1 MRRSLIFLLGFAI
14 ASACLMAGNDVV
26 ALEIGNQVAHVSERD
41 LDSDTG
47 WVDPPPPP
55 PEIDTPSDRKEVTIN
70 PPAVETEPVPQ
81 PDVVSPSD
89 AMDPVVNGPTLENY
103 SPSDSGQGISPI
115 TGKPSTP
122 LHPTADLPSSS
133 SNYLA
138 TPIHP

>member
-1 MRRSLIFLLGFAI
+1 MRRLLLFFLGFAI
-14 ASACLMAGNDVV
+14 GFVCLLAGNDVV
-26 ALEIGNQVAHVSERD
+26 ALAIGNQAAHLSERD

-55 PEIDTPSDRKEVTIN
+55 PEVDTPSDRKELTID
-70 PPAVETEPVPQ
+70 PPDVGTEAVPQ

-89 AMDPVVNGPTLENY
+89 AMDPIVNGPTLENY
-103 SPSDSGQGISPI
+103 PPSDSVQGISTI

-122 LHPTADLPSSS
+122 LHPTADLRSSS
-133 SNYLA
+133 SRYLA

>member
-1 MRRSLIFLLGFAI
+1 MGFAI
-14 ASACLMAGNDVV
+14 GFACLLAGNDVV
-26 ALEIGNQVAHVSERD
+26 ALAIGNQAAHLSERD

-55 PEIDTPSDRKEVTIN
+55 PEVDTPSDRKEVTIN
-70 PPAVETEPVPQ
+70 PPDVGTEPVPQ

-89 AMDPVVNGPTLENY
+89 ATDPVDNGPTLEIY
-103 SPSDSGQGISPI
+103 PPSDSGQGISPI

-122 LHPTADLPSSS
+122 LHPTADLSSS
-133 SNYLA
+133 SSTYLA